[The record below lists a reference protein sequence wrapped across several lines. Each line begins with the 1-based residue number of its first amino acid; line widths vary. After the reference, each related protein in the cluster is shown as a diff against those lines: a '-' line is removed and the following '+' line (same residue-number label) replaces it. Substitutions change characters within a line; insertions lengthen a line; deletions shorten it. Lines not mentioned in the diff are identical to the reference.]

1 MPVARKAFNI
11 MPHYRDFVG
20 MMAEPYGR
28 LRAGWVETA
37 LCSQAVRIMFIM
49 LLAADS
55 GGFGTLKTF
64 LRTERFSVF

>member
-1 MPVARKAFNI
+1 
-11 MPHYRDFVG
+11 MPHYRYYAG

-49 LLAADS
+49 LLAGDS
-55 GGFGTLKTF
+55 GDKEFLTLYI
-64 LRTERFSVF
+64 